1 MTEKYRRNQSLVKGL
16 AIDTPQMRAAVNLV
30 MAVKDGLTPDTES
43 LNILA
48 DAFLEVFGG
57 RNPKDILG
65 GTLGLVPTLGRQ
77 SSYGFTPAHIVS
89 AVIEMERRKLVN
101 QSGSIS
107 KAKRIAL
114 EKFTDISGE
123 DAMRSIERDWKA
135 AKAEVGVLKDED
147 LIELVRPYKY

>member
-16 AIDTPQMRAAVNLV
+16 AIDTPQMRAAINLTI
-30 MAVKDGLTPDTES
+30 AVKDGLNPDKES

-48 DAFLEVFGG
+48 DAFMKVFGG
-57 RNPKDILG
+57 VNPKDFFG
-65 GTLGLVPTLGRQ
+65 NHLGLVPTLGRQ
-77 SSYGFTPAHIVS
+77 RSYGFTPAHIVS
-89 AVIEMERRKLVN
+89 AVIEMERRKLGN
-101 QSGSIS
+101 QRGSIS
-107 KAKRIAL
+107 KAKRIAI

-135 AKAEVGVLKDED
+135 AKALVEVLKDED